1 MRKKKNNM
9 PLTALWVSLGSVVF
23 YYNFLPLVETFVNYL
38 QSCLAEKTMAKNW
51 AVTSWQKEIEALNS
65 TEPESKVNA
74 IGFTIPDDTV
84 DEEEGY

>member
-9 PLTALWVSLGSVVF
+9 PFTALWVSLGSVVF

-51 AVTSWQKEIEALNS
+51 AVTSWQKEVEALNS
-65 TEPESKVNA
+65 AEPENKVSA

>member
-23 YYNFLPLVETFVNYL
+23 YYNFLPLVETLVNYL

-51 AVTSWQKEIEALNS
+51 AVTSWQKEVEALNS
-65 TEPESKVNA
+65 TEPENKVNA